1 MGFHR
6 ALKHVCLVLAVAGS
20 FCLSHDGAWAA
31 QNEASSKGDVSVAAR
46 VNGEP
51 VTRGE
56 LQRLLA
62 DPLERSRLLQELGLR
77 EPDSKEL
84 HRVALQK
91 LINRRLILQEA
102 ARRNFTVTEQ
112 ELDKA
117 ITSLR
122 RRFEDLKRFGAWMK
136 EQGLDDQSLFE
147 IIRAEMMAARVRAAL
162 VEGVAVTDEQVQ
174 QYYDAHKDDLKTE
187 EVRLQLIVVEDRATA
202 EEILTALQKGDAF
215 AALARKRSIGRRA
228 AQGGDTGWV
237 DAETLWPPLR
247 HAVGTMKARQA
258 GGPIQRGA
266 EFLVVRLDER
276 RPGRTKSLTEARPE
290 IERRLLPV
298 RHQEA
303 VQAWLAEQ
311 EKKSTIEVF
320 PQAE

>member
-1 MGFHR
+1 M
-6 ALKHVCLVLAVAGS
+6 KNICLFLVIAGS
-20 FCLSHDGAWAA
+20 FVPSRDYAWAA
-31 QNEASSKGDVSVAAR
+31 QNEASSKGDVKVAAR

-51 VTRGE
+51 VTREE
-56 LQRLLA
+56 LQRLLS
-62 DPLERSRLLQELGLR
+62 DPLERSQLMQELGVQD
-77 EPDSKEL
+77 PDSKEL
-84 HRVALQK
+84 HRVALRN

-102 ARRNFTVTEQ
+102 RRRNFTVTEQ

-147 IIRAEMMAARVRAAL
+147 NIRTEMLAARVRAAL
-162 VEGVAVTDEQVQ
+162 VEGVRVTDEQVQ

-202 EEILTALQKGDAF
+202 EEILRALQKGDAF
-215 AALARKRSIGRRA
+215 GALARRRSIGRRA

-247 HAVGTMKARQA
+247 QAVGAMKARQA
-258 GGPIQRGA
+258 GGPLRRGA
-266 EFLVVRLDER
+266 EFLLVRLDER
-276 RPGRTKSLTEARPE
+276 RPGRTKTLAEARPE
-290 IERRLLPV
+290 IERRLLPA